1 MDEKNQ
7 QAKVAESGEAARGV
21 ARDVRWD
28 LLRSVAMLA
37 VVAVHASARIGATG
51 DADLSTFF
59 STLFL
64 VCDPVFFALSGF
76 FAIRPLRG
84 SLRGYYLGKFVTI
97 VVPVALYS
105 VLAWLV
111 ATYAQGYA
119 EGYLAYAYYLLCG
132 PWWFVPALVPM
143 LAVAPFLYWMFEA
156 LDERAFRAFVAL
168 LAFFAAWGLACDVVS
183 SASLLGWDWA
193 NDLSG
198 LMGRF
203 LPAGSQVFAGY
214 SLYFCMGY
222 AMRRLAPKVDA
233 RARRRIVA
241 AGAAALVAD
250 ALAAQL
256 GLERSNPSYLWALA
270 TPAVFVLFSGAHVT
284 SARVTRAV
292 EWTSRRSYS
301 IYLFQAAAVTVVGGL
316 VYDKALLGDVAS
328 MGAAGH
334 VGIWLLF
341 LLASYALAWLAA
353 SVLDTIL
360 LAPVQK
366 ALRSLLAHK

>member
-7 QAKVAESGEAARGV
+7 QAKVAESGEAARGA

-28 LLRSVAMLA
+28 LLRSVAMFA
-37 VVAVHASARIGATG
+37 VVAVHASARIGTTG
-51 DADLSTFF
+51 DADLSAFF

-84 SLRGYYLGKFVTI
+84 SLRGYYLGKLVTI

-105 VLAWLV
+105 MVAWVV
-111 ATYAQGYA
+111 ALFAQGYA
-119 EGYLAYAYYLLCG
+119 EGYLAYAHYLLG
-132 PWWFVPALVPM
+132 GAWWFVPALVPM
-143 LAVAPFLYWMFEA
+143 LAVAPFLYRMFEA

-168 LAFFAAWGLACDVVS
+168 LVALSAWGLACDVVS
-183 SASLLGWDWA
+183 SASVFGLAWA
-193 NDLSG
+193 GDLAG
-198 LMGRF
+198 LMARF
-203 LPAGSQVFAGY
+203 LPSGSQVFAGY

-222 AMRRLAPKVDA
+222 AMRRLAHKTDA
-233 RARRRIVA
+233 PARRRIVA
-241 AGAAALVAD
+241 VGAVALVAD

-270 TPAVFVLFSGAHVT
+270 TPAVFVLFSGAHVA
-284 SARVTRAV
+284 SASVARAV
-292 EWTSRRSYS
+292 EWTSRRSYT
-301 IYLFQAAAVTVVGGL
+301 IYLFQAAAITVVGGL
-316 VYDKALLGDVAS
+316 LYDKALLGDVAA

-334 VGIWLLF
+334 VGVWLLF
-341 LLASYALAWLAA
+341 LLASYALSWLAA
-353 SVLDTIL
+353 SVLDTVL

-366 ALRSLLAHK
+366 ALRSLVAS

>member
-7 QAKVAESGEAARGV
+7 QAQVAESGEAARGV

-28 LLRSVAMLA
+28 LLRSVAMFA

-51 DADLSTFF
+51 DADLSAFF

-84 SLRGYYLGKFVTI
+84 SLREYYLGKFVTI

-105 VLAWLV
+105 VVAWLV
-111 ATYAQGYA
+111 ALFAQGYT
-119 EGYLAYAYYLLCG
+119 EGYLAYAYYLLEG
-132 PWWFVPALVPM
+132 AWWFVPALVPM
-143 LAVAPFLYWMFEA
+143 LAVAPFLYRMFEA

-168 LAFFAAWGLACDVVS
+168 LAVFAAWGLACDVVS
-183 SASLLGWDWA
+183 SASLLGWGWT
-193 NDLSG
+193 NDLAG

-233 RARRRIVA
+233 SARRRIVA
-241 AGAAALVAD
+241 VGAVALVAD
-250 ALAAQL
+250 ALAAQF

-270 TPAVFVLFSGAHVT
+270 TPAVFVLFSGARVT
-284 SARVTRAV
+284 SARVARAV

-316 VYDKALLGDVAS
+316 LYDKAVLGDVAT
-328 MGAAGH
+328 MGAVGH

-341 LLASYALAWLAA
+341 LLASYAVAWLAA
-353 SVLDTIL
+353 SVLDTVL
-360 LAPVQK
+360 LVPVQK
-366 ALRSLLAHK
+366 ALRSLLVSK